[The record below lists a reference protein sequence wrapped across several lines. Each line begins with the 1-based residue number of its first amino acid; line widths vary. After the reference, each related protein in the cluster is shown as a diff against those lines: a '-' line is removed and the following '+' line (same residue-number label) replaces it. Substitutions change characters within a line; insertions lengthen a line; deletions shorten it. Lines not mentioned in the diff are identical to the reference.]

1 VGLHFVKDLDLLGG
15 EKLSQLLFHLLV
27 ECLHLGKIRAQDR
40 FELGTVAFGDLVRF
54 PFLLGGELQG
64 SGRARQ
70 EGRWWPVRVRRQVI
84 PT

>member
-1 VGLHFVKDLDLLGG
+1 VGLHFVKGFDLLGG
-15 EKLSQLLFHLLV
+15 QERAQLLFHLLV

-40 FELGTVAFGDLVRF
+40 FELGTVAFGDLAGF
-54 PFLLGGELQG
+54 PFLLGRELQG

-70 EGRWWPVRVRRQVI
+70 EGRWLPVRVRRQVI